1 MHTFLSGSLLPG
13 RYAQLPTTSA
23 KTDLPL
29 NQIRGLWD
37 PSDLIVQVRCHRIQ
51 DMEDRSDEVATNLVS
66 DFLQRDAACG
76 RILST
81 LIREPHRNR
90 HSLMRLQGFD
100 MPDQPVIQEIACS
113 IAHITLHPMVSRCG
127 FRLAV
132 D

>member
-13 RYAQLPTTSA
+13 RYAQLPATSA

-66 DFLQRDAACG
+66 DFLQRDAAYG

-81 LIREPHRNR
+81 LIR
-90 HSLMRLQGFD
+90 
-100 MPDQPVIQEIACS
+100 
-113 IAHITLHPMVSRCG
+113 
-127 FRLAV
+127 
-132 D
+132 